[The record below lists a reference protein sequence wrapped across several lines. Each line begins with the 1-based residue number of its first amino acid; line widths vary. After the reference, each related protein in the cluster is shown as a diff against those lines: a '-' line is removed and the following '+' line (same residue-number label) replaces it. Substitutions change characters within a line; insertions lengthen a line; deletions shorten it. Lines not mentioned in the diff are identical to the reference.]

1 MDKQPCVYILSNKAR
16 TVLYIGV
23 TSNLRQRLWQHRQG
37 LVDSFSSR
45 YLTHDLVYFGTTD
58 DIRSAIER
66 EKRLKRWRRS
76 WKNQLISQFNPPW
89 CDLSARW
96 V

>member
-23 TSNLRQRLWQHRQG
+23 TTNLKQRLWQHQQG

-45 YLTHDLVYFGTTD
+45 YLTHDLLYFETAN

-66 EKRLKRWRRS
+66 EKHLKRWRRS
-76 WKNQLISQFNPPW
+76 WKNQLISKFNPHW
-89 CDLSARW
+89 RDLSAQLI
-96 V
+96 